1 MAAKSTVLKAELQIS
16 DMNRHY
22 YQTHA
27 LTLAQHPSETDER
40 MMVRVVAFALHASES
55 LAFTR
60 GISTEDEPD
69 IWDKDL
75 TDHITRWI
83 DLGQPDDKRIRK
95 ACGRADQVFIYTYQP
110 RNAGPWWAKSAE
122 SLARFDKLSVIAIDT
137 VSATTLAELCDRSMN
152 LQCSIQDN
160 AVYLS
165 TDDKEV
171 ELALTVLKAA
181 DARHF

>member
-1 MAAKSTVLKAELQIS
+1 MAMKSTVLKAELQIS

-22 YQTHA
+22 YATHS
-27 LTLAQHPSETDER
+27 LTLAQHPSETEER

-69 IWDKDL
+69 IWEKDL
-75 TDHITRWI
+75 TEHITVWI

-95 ACGRADQVFIYTYQP
+95 ACGRADAVFIYTYQP
-110 RNAGPWWAKSAE
+110 RNAGPWWQKSE
-122 SLARFDKLSVIAIDT
+122 ETLARFDKLSVLSLDT
-137 VSATTLAELCDRSMN
+137 VSATALAELCDRHMT
-152 LQCSIQDN
+152 LTCTVQDD

-165 TDDKEV
+165 SERGEV
-171 ELALTVLKAA
+171 EVRVVPLKVATGL
-181 DARHF
+181 